1 MLLDSPV
8 GFTGVD
14 FRYGRIVKDHGKV
27 TSYVTVKEHASF
39 AMLRLNRKNY
49 KKNVKNTPISTLGY
63 GASEEKE
70 KKVRSP
76 VA

>member
-1 MLLDSPV
+1 M
-8 GFTGVD
+8 D
-14 FRYGRIVKDHGKV
+14 FRYGRIVKGHGKV

-39 AMLRLNRKNY
+39 AMLRSNRK
-49 KKNVKNTPISTLGY
+49 KIIRKNVKNTQISALGY
-63 GASEEKE
+63 GASEERE